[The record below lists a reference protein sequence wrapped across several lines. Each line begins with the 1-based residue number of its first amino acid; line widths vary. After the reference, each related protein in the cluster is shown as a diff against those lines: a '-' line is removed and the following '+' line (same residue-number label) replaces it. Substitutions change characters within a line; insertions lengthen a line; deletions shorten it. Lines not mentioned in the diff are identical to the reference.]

1 MSFVFAL
8 ISAAVPP
15 FFLGSMRSYLS
26 QQGRRCSCNEAV
38 GIKAEDVNA
47 ESTTQHPWRLY
58 PPGAHDSRVG
68 QNEMELAQ
76 RSVTSYHFISQLESP
91 MEWQCLLVAG
101 EGTMDEKA
109 LKELEA

>member
-1 MSFVFAL
+1 M
-8 ISAAVPP
+8 PP
-15 FFLGSMRSYLS
+15 FFLGSMHSYFS

-47 ESTTQHPWRLY
+47 ESTTQHPRRLY
-58 PPGAHDSRVG
+58 PPGAHDSRVR

-76 RSVTSYHFISQLESP
+76 RSVTSHHITSRLESP
-91 MEWQCLLVAG
+91 EEWRCLLVAG

-109 LKELEA
+109 LKEL